1 MFRVGYGTRNIIR
14 DFTDGDRIEF
24 IDLTGGYAGLNITEV
39 IFNDG
44 KKGSVIKFGNGDS
57 VYVQGPDSRGL
68 TKKDFQFAATES
80 ESTELQSDDSSGTE
94 VQKKTGFNKLAA
106 TSGADTPTGT
116 AGNDWFDGDD
126 TVDGGAGDDVF
137 VYHGGI
143 DTITDFAQGD
153 TTRLRGIDNVDA
165 FGDFTLV
172 ATEGGFKITFSE
184 GNTLTIVTD
193 ETGLQAE
200 DFDILDLVSA

>member
-80 ESTELQSDDSSGTE
+80 ESIELQADDSSGTE
-94 VQKKTGFNKLAA
+94 VQQKTGFNKLAA
-106 TSGADTPTGT
+106 TSGADIPTGT
-116 AGNDWFDGDD
+116 AGNDWFD
-126 TVDGGAGDDVF
+126 
-137 VYHGGI
+137 GGI

-153 TTRLRGIDNVDA
+153 TIRPRGIDNVDA
-165 FGDFTLV
+165 FGNFTLV

-184 GNTLTIVTD
+184 GNTLTIMTD

-200 DFDILDLVSA
+200 DFEILDLVSA